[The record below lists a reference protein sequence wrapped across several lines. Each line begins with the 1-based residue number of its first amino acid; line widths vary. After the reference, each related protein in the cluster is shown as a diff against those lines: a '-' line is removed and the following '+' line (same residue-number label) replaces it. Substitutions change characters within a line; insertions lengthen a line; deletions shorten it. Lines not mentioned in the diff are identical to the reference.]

1 MGGKLVAMTLIRT
14 RIEIA
19 RDPRDVYDYVTTPA
33 RWIEWHPSTRK
44 VTGSADHSL
53 AVGEECIEDAVVAGR
68 ALQVTW
74 RVDERDEPR
83 RWVIST
89 RGGAVQGTI
98 TYTITPSASGGTEFQ
113 REFVYPTNS
122 LRFVVANL
130 LVIRR
135 TVQAESAEAMR
146 RLKQRLESPV

>member
-1 MGGKLVAMTLIRT
+1 MTRIRT
-14 RIEIA
+14 QIEIA
-19 RDPRDVYDYVTTPA
+19 RDPQDVYDYVTTPA
-33 RWIEWHPSTRK
+33 HWVEWHPSTRT
-44 VTGSADHSL
+44 VTGAAAHSL
-53 AVGEECIEDAVVAGR
+53 AVGEECVEDAVVAGR

-74 RVDERDEPR
+74 HVDEREEPR

-98 TYTITPSASGGTEFQ
+98 TYTLTPSASGGTVFR

-135 TVQAESAEAMR
+135 TVQAESEEAMR
-146 RLKQRLESPV
+146 RVKQRLETAV

>member
-1 MGGKLVAMTLIRT
+1 MTLIRT
-14 RIEIA
+14 QVEIA
-19 RDPRDVYDYVTTPA
+19 RNPRDVYDYVTTPA

-44 VTGSADHSL
+44 VSGSAGHSL
-53 AVGEECIEDAVVAGR
+53 VVGEECIEDAVVAGR

-74 RVDERDEPR
+74 HVDEREEPR

-89 RGGAVQGTI
+89 RGGAAQGAI
-98 TYTITPSASGGTEFQ
+98 TYTVTPSASGGTEFQ

-135 TVQAESAEAMR
+135 TVHAESAEAMR